1 MNLAIDA
8 GGTNLRAQIWQND
21 TLVKSLSIKSKE
33 IGLLTWLE
41 SILKEYKDIKTV
53 GIAYAGQVEDGYIIS
68 SPNITIDEQNIQQ
81 VIQKRYNI
89 SLKIQNDLNCAILA
103 ESKAQKSENI
113 CAIYLG
119 TGLGLGVMDNSKVVS
134 GEHNM
139 ATELGHIPYKQTEFV
154 CGCGRSNCIEL
165 FCSGSALQRWV
176 GHKALKCEPTLGAI
190 KKCGGENIIEMF
202 EEALLYAV
210 GTTISLFNPQVLVL
224 GGGIVD
230 ANPYLND
237 MINKRIH
244 NYALPQAL
252 KDLKISQSTLDN
264 AAIIGAK
271 KLKDY
276 NG

>member
-21 TLVKSLSIKSKE
+21 TLVKSLSAKSKE

-68 SPNITIDEQNIQQ
+68 SPNIAIDEQNIQQ

-134 GEHNM
+134 GQHNM

-176 GHKALKCEPTLGAI
+176 GHKALKCEPTLQKI
-190 KKCGGENIIEMF
+190 KKCGGLDVIEMF

>member
-8 GGTNLRAQIWQND
+8 GGTNLRAQIWKNN
-21 TLVKSLSIKSKE
+21 TLVKSLSVKSKE

-176 GHKALKCEPTLGAI
+176 EHKALKCEPTLQKI
-190 KKCGGENIIEMF
+190 KKCGGLDVIEMF